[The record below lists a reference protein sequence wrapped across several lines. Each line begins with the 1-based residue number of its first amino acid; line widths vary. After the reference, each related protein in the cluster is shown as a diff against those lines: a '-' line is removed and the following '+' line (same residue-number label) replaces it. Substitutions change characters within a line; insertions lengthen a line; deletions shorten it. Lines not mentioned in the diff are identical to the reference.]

1 MTLASYVAALRSTAE
16 LPEPVRERAAT
27 ARSFD
32 PEEMAGLDD
41 ARRIEE
47 HVETMERFTEEQ
59 PTARLPDRSVL
70 TLAGLADVRFGA
82 RLLAAADAVESD
94 TGLGAIRARGARSA
108 DVLLNDPDVEQMIA
122 DIEQAARYDPAG
134 AAAGAPAPVDLGQLE
149 KELQAQVDAV
159 LKTGEAA
166 VRDLAGAVGWGAVA
180 GSAGKAI
187 AGAVQRSALLQAA
200 AKGLNWLK
208 RLALRAIEAGFKALQ
223 KAIGEGPLA
232 AFLDKGRQRL
242 AGWLDGGGVGD
253 LLGRLLDAAKVAP
266 ACTELV
272 RAAGGTEPQQA
283 AALGAATHVAEHAER
298 LAGVSDK
305 VTDVVGWF
313 GGMVWKS
320 PVGPYLAAGFVV
332 AIGAA
337 IWQVQDHLDATEPF
351 ALPDVTEGMRS
362 AVAAAVAAA

>member
-1 MTLASYVAALRSTAE
+1 MTLASYVDALRSTAE
-16 LPEPVRERAAT
+16 LPEPVRTRAAT

-32 PEEMAGLDD
+32 PDELAGLDD
-41 ARRIEE
+41 ARRIED
-47 HVETMERFTEEQ
+47 HVRTMERFSEEQ
-59 PTARLPDRSVL
+59 PAARLPDRSVL

-82 RLLAAADAVESD
+82 RLLAAADAIESE
-94 TGLGAIRARGARSA
+94 TGMAAVRTRGARSA
-108 DVLLNDPDVEQMIA
+108 GALLHDPDVEQMIA
-122 DIEQAARYDPAG
+122 DIERAASYDPA
-134 AAAGAPAPVDLGQLE
+134 AAAEGPAPVDLSQLE
-149 KELQAQVDAV
+149 KELQAQVDSV
-159 LKTGEAA
+159 LRTGDAA
-166 VRDLAGAVGWGAVA
+166 IRDLAGAVGWGAVA
-180 GSAGKAI
+180 GSAGQAI

-223 KAIGEGPLA
+223 KAIGADKLA
-232 AFLDKGRQRL
+232 GFLDKGRQRL
-242 AGWLDGGGVGD
+242 ARWLDGGGVGD
-253 LLGRLLDAAKVAP
+253 LLGRLLDAATVAP

-272 RAAGGTEPQQA
+272 RAAGATEPQQA

-313 GGMVWKS
+313 GGMVWNS

-337 IWQVQDHLDATEPF
+337 IWQVQDHLDTTEPF
-351 ALPDVTEGMRS
+351 ALPDVTEGMRT
-362 AVAAAVAAA
+362 AVSAAVAAA